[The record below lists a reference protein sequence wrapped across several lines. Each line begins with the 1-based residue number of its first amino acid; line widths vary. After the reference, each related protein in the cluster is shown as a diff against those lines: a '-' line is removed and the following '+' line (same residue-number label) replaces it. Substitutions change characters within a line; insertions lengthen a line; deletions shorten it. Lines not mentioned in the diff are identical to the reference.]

1 MWSDEAW
8 YCIGSVSCTS
18 CNANAY
24 LHVGTLRT
32 FQRNPE
38 KLLTLTVRRTCLLD
52 HGNMAFILG
61 VILVLYHH
69 LGTREDG
76 GASKS

>member
-24 LHVGTLRT
+24 ATYISKKPGKALDTYRT
-32 FQRNPE
+32 G
-38 KLLTLTVRRTCLLD
+38 TCLT
-52 HGNMAFILG
+52 M
-61 VILVLYHH
+61 
-69 LGTREDG
+69 GTWLLF
-76 GASKS
+76 